1 MNFILSIYLMSGV
14 VIDFHYRDVQYHPRL
29 CDKAFDRLTY
39 VGVSNLRNKT
49 GIFYKS
55 KEVALYSCSY
65 EENKERKT

>member
-14 VIDFHYRDVQYHPRL
+14 VIDFHYKDVKYNPYL
-29 CDKAFDRLTY
+29 CDKVFERLTY
-39 VGVSNLRNKT
+39 VGVSNLKNKT

-65 EENKERKT
+65 EQNNERKT